1 MAEKSKELSLAEKL
15 NKAIADIGPVQKDG
29 SNSFQNYRFQS
40 EAAIKSAVKKAISAN
55 GFDIIPSYE
64 ILGQRDVQG
73 RKGTINHI
81 VDVMGTFTI
90 TDGRKD
96 QEMVGQMPG
105 TGMDT
110 GEKATAKACTS
121 AQKYFYKQLFN
132 ISDQEEDPDATDS
145 NIGATS
151 TQQQRQPRQQGNYQ
165 RRQQNTPRRQQ
176 STSNRQQS
184 ASDPISLQKQQYEQT
199 INKIVA
205 ATGQSRHDIET
216 GLGKTLKADSE
227 YQAANNLGKW
237 QKTNNVANEML
248 KRSIEENQQ

>member
-15 NKAIADIGPVQKDG
+15 NKAITDIGPVQKDG

-40 EAAIKSAVKKAISAN
+40 EAAIKAAVKKAISAN

-73 RKGTINHI
+73 RKGTLNHI

-132 ISDQEEDPDATDS
+132 ISDQEEDPEATDS

-151 TQQQRQPRQQGNYQ
+151 TQQQGQSHRQGSYQ
-165 RRQQNTPRRQQ
+165 RRRSNT
-176 STSNRQQS
+176 NRQQQVQ
-184 ASDPISLQKQQYEQT
+184 DPIAMQKQQFEQT
-199 INKIVA
+199 VNKIVA
-205 ATGQSRHDIET
+205 ATGQSKQEIINSLQET
-216 GLGKTLKADSE
+216 ITADSE
-227 YQAANNLGKW
+227 YQAANDLGKW
-237 QKTNNVANEML
+237 QKTNNVANQML
-248 KRSIEENQQ
+248 KQSIEENQQGASA

>member
-15 NKAIADIGPVQKDG
+15 NKAITDIGPVQKDG

-40 EAAIKSAVKKAISAN
+40 EAAIKAAVKKAISAN

-73 RKGTINHI
+73 RKGTLNHI

-151 TQQQRQPRQQGNYQ
+151 TQQQGQSHRQGSYQ
-165 RRQQNTPRRQQ
+165 RRRSNT
-176 STSNRQQS
+176 NRQQQVQ
-184 ASDPISLQKQQYEQT
+184 DPIAMQKQQFEQT
-199 INKIVA
+199 VNKIVA
-205 ATGQSRHDIET
+205 ATGQSKQEIINNLQET
-216 GLGKTLKADSE
+216 ITADSE
-227 YQAANNLGKW
+227 YQAANDLGKW
-237 QKTNNVANEML
+237 QKTNNVANQML
-248 KRSIEENQQ
+248 KQSIEENQQGASA

>member
-15 NKAIADIGPVQKDG
+15 NKAITDIGPVQKDG

-40 EAAIKSAVKKAISAN
+40 EAAIKAAVKKAISAN

-73 RKGTINHI
+73 RKGTLNHI

-151 TQQQRQPRQQGNYQ
+151 TQQQGQSHRQGSYQ
-165 RRQQNTPRRQQ
+165 RRRSNT
-176 STSNRQQS
+176 NRQQQ
-184 ASDPISLQKQQYEQT
+184 AQDPIAMQKQQFEQT
-199 INKIVA
+199 VNKIVA
-205 ATGQSRHDIET
+205 ATGQSKQEIINSLQET
-216 GLGKTLKADSE
+216 ITADSE
-227 YQAANNLGKW
+227 YQAANDLGKW
-237 QKTNNVANEML
+237 QKTNNVANQML
-248 KRSIEENQQ
+248 KQSIEENQQ

>member
-1 MAEKSKELSLAEKL
+1 MVEKSKELSLAEKL

-40 EAAIKSAVKKAISAN
+40 EAAIKAAVKKAISAN

-73 RKGTINHI
+73 RKGTLNHI

-90 TDGRKD
+90 TDGRKE

-151 TQQQRQPRQQGNYQ
+151 AQQQGQSHRQGSYQ
-165 RRQQNTPRRQQ
+165 RRRSNT
-176 STSNRQQS
+176 NRQQQVQ
-184 ASDPISLQKQQYEQT
+184 DPIAMQKQQFDQT
-199 INKIVA
+199 VNKIAA
-205 ATGQSRHDIET
+205 ATGQNKQEIISSLQEIIT
-216 GLGKTLKADSE
+216 ADSE
-227 YQAANNLGKW
+227 YQAANDLGKW
-237 QKTNNVANEML
+237 QKTNNVANKML
-248 KRSIEENQQ
+248 EQSIGKNQQGASA

>member
-15 NKAIADIGPVQKDG
+15 NKAITDIGPVQKDG

-73 RKGTINHI
+73 RKGTLNHI

-151 TQQQRQPRQQGNYQ
+151 TQQQGQLHRQGSYQ
-165 RRQQNTPRRQQ
+165 RRRPNTNSQQQAHN
-176 STSNRQQS
+176 
-184 ASDPISLQKQQYEQT
+184 PISMQKQQFEQT
-199 INKIVA
+199 VNKIA
-205 ATGQSRHDIET
+205 AAMGRSTQEIEASIQSTIT
-216 GLGKTLKADSE
+216 ADSE

-237 QKTNNVANEML
+237 QKINNMANQML
-248 KRSIEENQQ
+248 KKSIELD

>member
-15 NKAIADIGPVQKDG
+15 NKAITDIGPVQKDG

-40 EAAIKSAVKKAISAN
+40 EAAIKAAVKKAISAN

-73 RKGTINHI
+73 RKGTLNHI

-151 TQQQRQPRQQGNYQ
+151 TQQQGQSHRQGSYQ
-165 RRQQNTPRRQQ
+165 RRRSNT
-176 STSNRQQS
+176 NRQQQVQ
-184 ASDPISLQKQQYEQT
+184 DPIAMQKQQFEQT
-199 INKIVA
+199 VNKIVA
-205 ATGQSRHDIET
+205 ATGQSKQEIINSLQET
-216 GLGKTLKADSE
+216 ITADSE
-227 YQAANNLGKW
+227 YQAANDLGKW
-237 QKTNNVANEML
+237 QKTNNVANQML
-248 KRSIEENQQ
+248 KQSIEENQQGASA